1 MINEDMLQINK
12 QSLQFAEDQEDLNES
27 LGNML
32 STAECLANRFGNMP
46 KQPPIFEYYNMYG
59 SVNTKNEK
67 NLKSQLQILTKI
79 FRNNHDYMTKKYGKY
94 PFPENLGKNQIINF
108 IIFWRNTAKLENKIY
123 FDNILK
129 ILNGNYNITYPKIIS
144 NGISKTHPY
153 IQKNLEL
160 LNQIKA
166 ENCSYNSIS
175 KEKEMHKY
183 KNTYNN
189 MMKIYQN
196 NFIRNN
202 HVPGDFL

>member
-1 MINEDMLQINK
+1 
-12 QSLQFAEDQEDLNES
+12 
-27 LGNML
+27 
-32 STAECLANRFGNMP
+32 
-46 KQPPIFEYYNMYG
+46 
-59 SVNTKNEK
+59 
-67 NLKSQLQILTKI
+67 
-79 FRNNHDYMTKKYGKY
+79 MTKKYGKY

-144 NGISKTHPY
+144 NGISKTNPY
-153 IQKNLEL
+153 IENNLEL

-202 HVPGDFL
+202 HAPGDFL